1 MSKKKQILINIIIF
15 TLGLLFFVAGISKLF
30 PLDKFLLAIQ
40 KYNLPFLSFEFL
52 EVCSVPLIALEVW
65 LGMSLILRINIKN
78 SLLLIQG
85 LLIIMI
91 PITIWGIFQDT
102 PSCGCYGEL
111 VKRPPWMATIED
123 IILLTISFYTYLQ
136 VKYTPMINNKRTI
149 ICQIITLIVTIASA
163 LIGMSQLCHM

>member
-1 MSKKKQILINIIIF
+1 MNKKKVTLNIIIF
-15 TLGLLFFVAGISKLF
+15 LLGLLFFVAGISKLF

-40 KYNLPFLSFEFL
+40 KYNLPFLSFEFI

-78 SLLLIQG
+78 ALLLIQG
-85 LLIIMI
+85 LLIIMV

-111 VKRPPWMATIED
+111 IKRPPWMATIED
-123 IILLTISFYTYLQ
+123 IILILVSFYTYTQ
-136 VKYTPMINNKRTI
+136 VKHLSVINNKKVI
-149 ICQIITLIVTIASA
+149 FLQIIALSITVICA
-163 LIGMSQLCHM
+163 LIGMNQLCNL